1 MKQKISIAL
10 LLALLLA
17 SFAGCGES
25 ATETAADPQPSAA
38 VTENTDPEETAAE
51 EVPAVHDDL
60 PEISLD
66 GVTINTLIREEAK
79 DEFDADM
86 EGDVID
92 VEVYNR
98 NRTLEERFDCSM
110 TYTIELGS
118 WTYMSTF
125 QEKIR
130 GTVMANDSTFDIVTG
145 QSNIVQPLNVEG
157 VFVNLLDENYIDLTK
172 PYWVEAY
179 TDGINLNG
187 SVCTV
192 CGDFAISSFSNAN
205 VIFFNKAVMDDHNM
219 TYPYEDALN
228 GTWTYDKLLDLSET
242 VTNDINGDGQM
253 TMDDLRGFCAYNNSI
268 QPFFSSFG
276 LNYTDVDSDGIR
288 YILTPD
294 ERTVNGADRVNEFFH
309 SNSFVNAMA
318 SDFVLVGA
326 NTEPSMAQYFME
338 NKYLFMGMV
347 LEGIEYLRDME
358 VDFGILPYPKYDE
371 AQDAY
376 YTTILRRYTV
386 AAVPISASK
395 SSNSAL
401 ILEAMASDGYN
412 NILPKYYE
420 VALKGKYV
428 RDESSS
434 QVLDLIKSSLYLE
447 FVDMYYADLGFS
459 DFFSGYVMNNAAGT
473 YASSFESNRTAW
485 EAKLTKLYEAYNG

>member
-1 MKQKISIAL
+1 MKRTACIL
-10 LLALLLA
+10 LLLSLLA
-17 SFAGCGES
+17 ANLYSCGSTSQAESDAPVSAGIPTTPDKTTAE
-25 ATETAADPQPSAA
+25 TE
-38 VTENTDPEETAAE
+38 EEKIT
-51 EVPAVHDDL
+51 DDL
-60 PEISLD
+60 PDVSLD

-79 DEFDADM
+79 DEFDAEMD
-86 EGDVID
+86 GDVID
-92 VEVYNR
+92 AEVYTR
-98 NRTLEERFDCSM
+98 NRTIEERFDCSL
-110 TYTIELGS
+110 TYAIELGS

-157 VFVNLLDENYIDLTK
+157 VFVNLLDEDYIDLTK
-172 PYWVEAY
+172 PYWVKAY

-187 SVCTV
+187 SVSTV

-205 VIFFNKAVMDDHNM
+205 VIFFNKAVMDDYTM
-219 TYPYEDALN
+219 EYPYEDALN
-228 GTWTYDKLLDLSET
+228 GTWTFDKLLTMSET
-242 VTNDINGDGQM
+242 VTSDLNGDQQLN
-253 TMDDLRGFCAYNNSI
+253 MDDLRGFCAYNNSI
-268 QPFFSSFG
+268 QPFFSSLG
-276 LNYTDVDSDGIR
+276 LNYTEVDADGVRTLLSPGERAVDS
-288 YILTPD
+288 
-294 ERTVNGADRVNEFFH
+294 ADRMNEFFH
-309 SNSFVNAMA
+309 SNSFVNASS

-338 NKYLFMGMV
+338 GKYLFMGMV

-371 AQDAY
+371 EQENY

-434 QVLDLIKSSLYLE
+434 QVLDLIKNSLYLE

-459 DFFSGYVMNNAAGT
+459 DFFASYVMGSSAGT
-473 YASSFESNRTAW
+473 YASSFEANRKSW
-485 EAKLTKLYEAYNG
+485 EAKLTQLYDAYNEG

>member
-1 MKQKISIAL
+1 MKRIPCIFL
-10 LLALLLA
+10 LLALLT
-17 SFAGCGES
+17 SNFYGCGSTSETKAEVPS
-25 ATETAADPQPSAA
+25 SSETTAAAEETVSEAEEAA
-38 VTENTDPEETAAE
+38 VT
-51 EVPAVHDDL
+51 DDL
-60 PEISLD
+60 PDLSLD

-79 DEFDADM
+79 DEFAAEMD
-86 EGDVID
+86 GDVID
-92 VEVYNR
+92 AEVYNR
-98 NRTLEERFDCSM
+98 NRTIEERFDCSM

-130 GTVMANDSTFDIVTG
+130 GTVLANDSTFDIVTG

-157 VFVNLLDENYIDLTK
+157 VFVNLLDEDYIDLTK

-187 SVCTV
+187 QVSTV

-228 GTWTYDKLLDLSET
+228 GTWTFDKLLGMSET

-253 TMDDLRGFCAYNNSI
+253 NMDDLRGFCAYNNSI

-276 LNYTDVDSDGIR
+276 LNYTGVDSDGIR
-288 YILTPD
+288 YILAPD
-294 ERTVNGADRVNEFFH
+294 ERTVNGADRVNEFYH
-309 SNSFVNAMA
+309 SNTFVNASSA
-318 SDFVLVGA
+318 DFVLVGA

-338 NKYLFMGMV
+338 GKYLFMGMV

-371 AQDAY
+371 EQADY

-386 AAVPISASK
+386 AAVPISAEK

-401 ILEAMASDGYN
+401 ILEALGSVGYN
-412 NILPKYYE
+412 DILPKYYE

-459 DFFSGYVMNNAAGT
+459 DFFASYVMNNSAGT
-473 YASSFESNRTAW
+473 YASSFESNRTVW
-485 EAKLTKLYEAYNG
+485 ETKLEKLYEAYNEG

>member
-1 MKQKISIAL
+1 MKKISSIFL
-10 LLALLLA
+10 MLALLLMPL
-17 SFAGCGES
+17 AGCADSSSE
-25 ATETAADPQPSAA
+25 ETQPS
-38 VTENTDPEETAAE
+38 ENTSAETSEETSAE
-51 EVPAVHDDL
+51 IEETGITDDL

-79 DEFDADM
+79 DEFDAEMD
-86 EGDVID
+86 GDVID
-92 VEVYNR
+92 AEVYNR
-98 NRTLEERFDCSM
+98 NKAIEERFDCSM

-130 GTVMANDSTFDIVTG
+130 GTVLANDPTFDIVTG

-157 VFVNLLDENYIDLTK
+157 VFVNLLDEEYIDLTK

-205 VIFFNKAVMDDHNM
+205 VIFFNKSIMDDYSM

-228 GTWTYDKLLDLSET
+228 GTWTFDKLLTMSET
-242 VTNDINGDGQM
+242 VTSDLNGDQQL

-276 LNYTDVDSDGIR
+276 LTYTEVDQDGVR
-288 YILTPD
+288 TLLSPS
-294 ERTVNGADRVNEFFH
+294 ERAVNGADRMNEFFN
-309 SNSFVNAMA
+309 SNYFVNASS

-338 NKYLFMGMV
+338 GKYLFMGMV

-371 AQDAY
+371 SQENY

-459 DFFSGYVMNNAAGT
+459 DFFAGYVMGSSSGT
-473 YASSFESNRTAW
+473 YASSFEANRKSW
-485 EAKLTKLYEAYNG
+485 EAKLTQLYEAYNEG